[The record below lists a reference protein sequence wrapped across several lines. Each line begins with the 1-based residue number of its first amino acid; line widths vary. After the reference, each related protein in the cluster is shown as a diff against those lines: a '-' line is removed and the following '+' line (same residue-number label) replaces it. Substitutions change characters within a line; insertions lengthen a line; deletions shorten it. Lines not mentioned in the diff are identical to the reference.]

1 MKKTLLLLI
10 TMLATAGI
18 SAQSRVVDATVKSSI
33 LGVDKPYSV
42 YLPDGYDTSERDYPV
57 LYLLHG
63 AWGYNRD
70 WVDKG
75 DMRTIA
81 DEAIA
86 SGRALPMIIVMPD
99 ARGEGE
105 NYAGKNM
112 GYFNQPDWAYED
124 FFFGEFIPTIEKT
137 YRIISDKQHR
147 AISGLSMG
155 GGGTAGYAQHHP
167 EMFSSAAP
175 MSGAL
180 GTLEVIKQR
189 ISPTQ
194 FVAGATPEQVEAL
207 GTVRWFVDCGD
218 DDYLLDAN
226 LDFIAQMRQKKIPLE
241 IRIRNGAHNWPYWR
255 SSLPTVLTFVSTGFA
270 DDIDTVVTDKK
281 K

>member
-1 MKKTLLLLI
+1 MKRFFLLLI
-10 TMLATAGI
+10 AVVATVGI
-18 SAQSRVVDATVKSSI
+18 SAQSRVVDATVKSTI

-42 YLPDGYDTSERDYPV
+42 YLPDGYDTSGVDYPV

-63 AWGYNRD
+63 AWGYHRD

-75 DMRTIA
+75 DVRTIA

-86 SGRALPMIIVMPD
+86 SGAALPMIIVMPD

-124 FFFGEFIPTIEKT
+124 FFFAEFIPTVEKE
-137 YRIISDKQHR
+137 YRIIGDKQHR

-155 GGGTAGYAQHHP
+155 GGGTAGYAQRHS

-180 GTLEVIKQR
+180 GTLDLIKQP
-189 ISPTQ
+189 ISPVQ
-194 FVAGATPEQVEAL
+194 FVVDATPEQVEAL
-207 GTVRWFVDCGD
+207 RTVRWLVDCGD
-218 DDYLLDAN
+218 DDYLLGAN
-226 LDFIAQMRQKKIPLE
+226 LDFIAQMRGKKIPLE

-255 SSLPTVLTFVSTGFA
+255 TSLPTVLTFVSTGF
-270 DDIDTVVTDKK
+270 VTNSDK
-281 K
+281 

>member
-1 MKKTLLLLI
+1 MKKSIVLLI
-10 TMLATAGI
+10 AIVSTLGV
-18 SAQSRVVDATVKSSI
+18 SAQSRVIDATVKSTL
-33 LGVDKPYSV
+33 LGVEKPYSV
-42 YLPDGYDTSERDYPV
+42 YLPDGYETSEVDYPV

-63 AWGYNRD
+63 AWGFHRD

-86 SGRALPMIIVMPD
+86 SGMALPMIIVMPD

-112 GYFNQPDWAYED
+112 GYFNQPEWPYED
-124 FFFGEFIPTIEKT
+124 FFFTEFIPAIEKT
-137 YRIISDKQHR
+137 YRIVGDKAHR

-167 EMFSSAAP
+167 ELFSSAAP

-180 GTLEVIKQR
+180 GVIDIIKQR
-189 ISPTQ
+189 MSPTQ
-194 FVAGATPEQVEAL
+194 FVAGATAEQVDAL
-207 GTVRWFVDCGD
+207 RTVRWFVDCGD
-218 DDYLLDAN
+218 DDHLIVQT
-226 LDFIAQMRQKKIPLE
+226 LDFATQMREKKIPMQL
-241 IRIRNGAHNWPYWR
+241 RVRNGAHNWPYWR
-255 SSLPTVLTFVSTGFA
+255 TSLPTVLTFVSTGFGE
-270 DDIDTVVTDKK
+270 
-281 K
+281 